1 MDSARHEV
9 EQAAEAFIIAIA
21 HLREQLETN
30 EALVHRALDH
40 FRTGA
45 SMAQTMT
52 EVPSAAERAAAQDGV
67 RRFYSGKNVT
77 IQVP

>member
-1 MDSARHEV
+1 
-9 EQAAEAFIIAIA
+9 
-21 HLREQLETN
+21 
-30 EALVHRALDH
+30 
-40 FRTGA
+40 
-45 SMAQTMT
+45 MAQTMT